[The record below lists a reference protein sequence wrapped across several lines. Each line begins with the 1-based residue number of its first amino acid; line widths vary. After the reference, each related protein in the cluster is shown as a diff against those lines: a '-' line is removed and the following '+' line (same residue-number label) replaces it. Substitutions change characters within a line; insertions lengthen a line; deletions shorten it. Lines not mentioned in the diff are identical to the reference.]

1 MFQAAASE
9 INCTTEVCNARDC
22 FKGAIRKSM
31 SNRMTIGA
39 VLLAVIAGAAVF
51 YQMHSRKEVS
61 RASTIGPVPA
71 APTTPTG
78 AQPEVAQPPV
88 TAPSAPPPDAKK
100 PAPPMEASSPIR
112 AGEAWQFSA
121 NVSKLSSVANLQ
133 LKVVEKRNFLGKSV
147 WHLQAFAHTE
157 NPLRMVFALDDQFDS
172 YSDAASLVS
181 LQYEMHLNEKGQ
193 TVDSVQR
200 MTPGGKDPAP
210 ADATA
215 ARVLPGT
222 RDPLGL
228 MQYLRTVDW
237 AKTPEVGSPVYDGH
251 KLYDVHARLQSKGEP
266 VTVPAGSFSAL
277 KIELRVLDNGAE
289 MKDAHFTLYL
299 ADSDART
306 PVLLEAVMP
315 FAVARVELV
324 KAQ

>member
-1 MFQAAASE
+1 
-9 INCTTEVCNARDC
+9 
-22 FKGAIRKSM
+22 M
-31 SNRMTIGA
+31 SKRMTWAA
-39 VLLAVIAGAAVF
+39 VLVAVLAGAALL
-51 YQMHSRKEVS
+51 YQVHNRKEVS
-61 RASTIGPVPA
+61 RASTIGPGPIPAPVPATAAGNLAAQPEKARGA
-71 APTTPTG
+71 APTP
-78 AQPEVAQPPV
+78 ASSVSPNEAKKA
-88 TAPSAPPPDAKK
+88 TALPDAN
-100 PAPPMEASSPIR
+100 SPIR
-112 AGEAWQFSA
+112 EGENWQYSA

-133 LKVVEKRNFLGKSV
+133 LKVMEKRNFLGKSA

-193 TVDSVQR
+193 TVNSVQR
-200 MTPGGKDPAP
+200 MTPSVRDPAP

-237 AKTPEVGSPVYDGH
+237 SKTVEVRSPVYDGH
-251 KLYDVHARLQSKGEP
+251 KLYDVRARLQAKGQQ
-266 VTVPAGSFSAL
+266 VTVPAGNFSAL
-277 KIELRVLDNGAE
+277 KIALRVLDNGAE
-289 MKDAHFTLYL
+289 LKDAHFTLYL
-299 ADSDART
+299 ADTEART

-315 FAVARVELV
+315 FAVARVELL

>member
-1 MFQAAASE
+1 MIRSKDEATHRKMFQAAASE

-22 FKGAIRKSM
+22 FRGAIRKSM

-61 RASTIGPVPA
+61 RASTIGPAPYDVA
-71 APTTPTG
+71 AT
-78 AQPEVAQPPV
+78 QPDSDQPPV
-88 TAPSAPPPDAKK
+88 TAPSATPPTSAPSPDAKK

-200 MTPGGKDPAP
+200 MTPGGQRPRACRCHRCARFAGHP
-210 ADATA
+210 RSIGIDA
-215 ARVLPGT
+215 
-222 RDPLGL
+222 
-228 MQYLRTVDW
+228 
-237 AKTPEVGSPVYDGH
+237 
-251 KLYDVHARLQSKGEP
+251 
-266 VTVPAGSFSAL
+266 VPAHRRLGENAGS
-277 KIELRVLDNGAE
+277 
-289 MKDAHFTLYL
+289 
-299 ADSDART
+299 
-306 PVLLEAVMP
+306 
-315 FAVARVELV
+315 
-324 KAQ
+324 AQPGV

>member
-1 MFQAAASE
+1 
-9 INCTTEVCNARDC
+9 
-22 FKGAIRKSM
+22 
-31 SNRMTIGA
+31 
-39 VLLAVIAGAAVF
+39 
-51 YQMHSRKEVS
+51 
-61 RASTIGPVPA
+61 
-71 APTTPTG
+71 
-78 AQPEVAQPPV
+78 
-88 TAPSAPPPDAKK
+88 
-100 PAPPMEASSPIR
+100 MEASSPIR

-200 MTPGGKDPAP
+200 MTADGREPAP

-222 RDPLGL
+222 RDPLG
-228 MQYLRTVDW
+228 
-237 AKTPEVGSPVYDGH
+237 
-251 KLYDVHARLQSKGEP
+251 
-266 VTVPAGSFSAL
+266 
-277 KIELRVLDNGAE
+277 
-289 MKDAHFTLYL
+289 
-299 ADSDART
+299 
-306 PVLLEAVMP
+306 
-315 FAVARVELV
+315 
-324 KAQ
+324 